1 MERREQ
7 TGGETQEERK
17 RQRENEEKE
26 YTLAAQREVS
36 NWFSGDQWCSGGSQW
51 CPPTN
56 AEQYFGLFHLEWWC
70 YWHLVGRV
78 QRYC

>member
-7 TGGETQEERK
+7 TGGEGQEERK
-17 RQRENEEKE
+17 RQNEEKE

-36 NWFSGDQWCSGGSQW
+36 NWFSGDQWCTAGSQR

-56 AEQYFGLFHLEWWC
+56 TE
-70 YWHLVGRV
+70 
-78 QRYC
+78 RYLAIFWVISPGMVVLLASSG